1 VVLLYLFAPFA
12 DTSTMIDLVELRAAF
27 DTPDLVVLGLA
38 HEPTDGRQTRQMM
51 DLYHVNFP
59 ILLTDEATVT
69 RYEGLGSAYLI
80 GRDGVVL
87 DRFAVTRARDMRP
100 LLEAVIAG
108 GDASDIVRR
117 DH

>member
-1 VVLLYLFAPFA
+1 M
-12 DTSTMIDLVELRAAF
+12 TE
-27 DTPDLVVLGLA
+27 
-38 HEPTDGRQTRQMM
+38 
-51 DLYHVNFP
+51 P